1 MDSSSFGSFY
11 AASNFSRMDVAV
23 ARGFETIDDDV
34 DTAWSRWD
42 VALTQEQASRL
53 GLGQIGEPLPCI
65 VGNATNEGRRGDE
78 LTQPMALEDLSLE
91 QRKNRAL
98 VIIEEHHPRIARSIQ
113 TLWGYRECIS
123 YVNKLI
129 LEGHDVK
136 GHARVGFNHMAA
148 QAMLV
153 LTEVHDAMFGVV
165 GTSAT
170 TGAAEGNGWNLIG

>member
-1 MDSSSFGSFY
+1 L
-11 AASNFSRMDVAV
+11 A
-23 ARGFETIDDDV
+23 
-34 DTAWSRWD
+34 
-42 VALTQEQASRL
+42 
-53 GLGQIGEPLPCI
+53 
-65 VGNATNEGRRGDE
+65 
-78 LTQPMALEDLSLE
+78 
-91 QRKNRAL
+91 
-98 VIIEEHHPRIARSIQ
+98 IIQEHHPRIASSIR